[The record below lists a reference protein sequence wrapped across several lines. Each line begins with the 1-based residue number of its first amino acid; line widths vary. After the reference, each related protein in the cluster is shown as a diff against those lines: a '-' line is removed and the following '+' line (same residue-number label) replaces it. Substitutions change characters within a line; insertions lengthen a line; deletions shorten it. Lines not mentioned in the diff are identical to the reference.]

1 MKMVQWILPL
11 FLFFLVLPW
20 TLKMVHVMSVINL
33 VDVSLV
39 FIADTGKEC
48 FVWIGKEA
56 SQSERR
62 QAMSYA
68 HVSPFIHLFMY
79 INYILLTFIGLS
91 ERDQTSLCFSVP
103 CD

>member
-1 MKMVQWILPL
+1 MKMVQWNLPL

-20 TLKMVHVMSVINL
+20 TLKMVHIMLVIDL
-33 VDVSLV
+33 VDMNIV

-56 SQSERR
+56 SQTERR

-68 HVSPFIHLFMY
+68 HVSPFIHFYKLY
-79 INYILLTFIGLS
+79 
-91 ERDQTSLCFSVP
+91 SVNIYRTI
-103 CD
+103 

>member
-1 MKMVQWILPL
+1 MKTVQWNLPL

-20 TLKMVHVMSVINL
+20 ILKMVHIMSVIDL
-33 VDVSLV
+33 VDISIV

-56 SQSERR
+56 SQTERR

-68 HVSPFIHLFMY
+68 HVSPLVWY
-79 INYILLTFIGLS
+79 INYILLIFIGLS
-91 ERDQTSLCFSVP
+91 ERDQTSLCSSVT